1 VAIHVRH
8 DAAKSH
14 EPAADEGAAIV
25 PSGELLGGSV
35 TEEAAGYAMF
45 DTQEP
50 QQQYHGEV
58 LLFLVGLEIMTA

>member
-1 VAIHVRH
+1 MN
-8 DAAKSH
+8 AAESH
-14 EPAADEGAAIV
+14 EPAADKGAAIV
-25 PSGELLGGSV
+25 PSRELLGGSV
-35 TEEAAGYAMF
+35 TQEAAGDAVF